1 MGTEMSTRPKGIV
14 VLGPAWY
21 SCGSYEVFK
30 RQMHCMRSLGFK
42 TYFLAASPI
51 VNIGSSNPYWNYY
64 YSMTTDLGADVH
76 AHTGRSR
83 LFFRHAEFWK
93 NLPALFGCSVARART
108 INAGLMSVPDSLKE
122 FIAAHDIDTI
132 ICHHYFN
139 IPLALK
145 VRKLLPGAKLILE
158 TQDLQSNHYEKGNDV
173 HLITKR
179 RSTFAENLRDEM
191 LVASQSDI
199 LIHYNED
206 ETDVF
211 REHMPQ
217 RPNMTVF
224 PAFPRNYDELVKAGP
239 APEPY
244 DFLIVA
250 SANDPNYHSI
260 CWFLENV
267 WTPELDSRF
276 DLRIAGNVDVLM
288 TTRKNP
294 LYDQYRT
301 RFLGRVE
308 NLFELYQN
316 ARHVLLP
323 VSEGQGISIKTI
335 ECLSFGKSMIS
346 TPLAFRGFQKRVPP
360 DLFAEAATSA
370 TQMRDK
376 ILAADTTSPPK
387 QDPRVS
393 SLYETLFSLEA
404 QTQIYRSL
412 VLHDE

>member
-1 MGTEMSTRPKGIV
+1 MTKRPKGIV

-42 TYFLAASPI
+42 TYFLGVSPI
-51 VNIGSSNPYWNYY
+51 VQIGSKNPYWNYY
-64 YSMTTDLGADVH
+64 YSMTTDLSADVH

-83 LFFRHAEFWK
+83 LFFKHADFWK
-93 NLPALFGCSVARART
+93 SLPALFGCSVARARS
-108 INAGLMSVPDSLKE
+108 INAGLMSIPDSLKD
-122 FIAAHDIDTI
+122 FIAEHEVDTV

-145 VRKLLPGAKLILE
+145 IRDLIPGSQLILE
-158 TQDLQSNHYEKGNDV
+158 TQDLQSNHYEKGNDR

-179 RSTFAENLRDEM
+179 RSTFEENLRDEM
-191 LVASQSDI
+191 AIASQADI

-206 ETDVF
+206 ETEIF
-211 REHMPQ
+211 RKHMPQ
-217 RPNMTVF
+217 RPNMTIF
-224 PAFPRNYDELVKAGP
+224 PAFPRNYDELAKAGP

-267 WTPELDSRF
+267 WSPELDARF
-276 DLRIAGNVDVLM
+276 ELRIAGNVDVLM
-288 TTRKNP
+288 SGRRNP
-294 LYDQYRT
+294 LYDLYGK

-335 ECLSFGKSMIS
+335 ECLSFGKSIIS
-346 TPLAFRGFQKRVPP
+346 TPLAFRGFRERVPAE
-360 DLFAEAATSA
+360 LFAEAAVTA
-370 TQMRDK
+370 EEMREK
-376 ILAADTTSPPK
+376 ILAADVTSPPR

-393 SLYETLFSLEA
+393 SLYEALFSLDA
-404 QTQIYRSL
+404 QTDVYRSL
-412 VLHDE
+412 VIRDK

>member
-1 MGTEMSTRPKGIV
+1 MNSRPKGII

-42 TYFLAASPI
+42 TYFLAVSPI
-51 VNIGSSNPYWNYY
+51 ITIGNSDPYWSYY
-64 YSMTTDLGADVH
+64 YSMTTDLSADIH

-83 LFFRHAEFWK
+83 FFFKHADFWT
-93 NLPALFGCSVARART
+93 NLPALFGCSVAQARA
-108 INAGLMSVPDSLKE
+108 INAGLMSIPQGLKQ
-122 FIAAHDIDTI
+122 FIAAHDIDTV

-139 IPLALK
+139 LPLALK
-145 VRKLLPGAKLILE
+145 IRKLLPGSKLILE

-179 RSTFAENLRDEM
+179 RSTFEENLRDEIRI
-191 LVASQSDI
+191 ASQADV

-206 ETDVF
+206 ETAIF
-211 REHMPQ
+211 HKHMPQ

-224 PAFPRNYDELVKAGP
+224 PAFPRNYDALINAGP
-239 APEPY
+239 VPDPY

-267 WTPELDSRF
+267 WSPELDAKF
-276 DLRIAGNVDVLM
+276 ELRIAGNVDVLM
-288 TTRKNP
+288 TGRKNP
-294 LYDQYRT
+294 LYEIYGK

-335 ECLSFGKSMIS
+335 ECLSFGKSIIS
-346 TPLAFRGFQKRVPP
+346 TPLAFRGFRERVPEE
-360 DLFAEAATSA
+360 LFAEAATTA
-370 TQMRDK
+370 PQMREK
-376 ILAADTTSPPK
+376 ILAADVSSAPK
-387 QDPRVS
+387 QDLRVS
-393 SLYETLFSLEA
+393 NLYEDLFSLEA
-404 QTQIYRSL
+404 QTAIYRSL
-412 VLHDE
+412 VLNG